1 MSDDRPGVSVY
12 MPAYN
17 VAAYVHE
24 SVQSVLSQTFTDFE
38 LIIVDDGSTDST
50 VEILKE
56 LSAKDKRIKLFNQ
69 PHVGVSSASNFA
81 IEQARGEFIARVDAD
96 DVAMPKRLEMQVK
109 YLREHPECAALGTSM
124 LLIDEHGLPLY
135 PMSQIKFGHEAIEAA
150 LLTGSW
156 AIAQPSCMYRRD
168 AVVGVGGY
176 QRNLSLHEDHDLFL
190 RLAEKG
196 KLENLQEILQHY
208 RQRSSSLTARESA
221 GTHHLVMPEILKQAR
236 RRRGMPE
243 DVAIKPAKAPPGTLD
258 RFRRWAWGSLKAGHV
273 KTARKYARATL
284 VRSPFSLDSWRLLYC
299 SLRGH

>member
-17 VAAYVHE
+17 VAAYVRE
-24 SVQSVLSQTFTDFE
+24 AVQSVLNQTFSDFE
-38 LIIVDDGSTDST
+38 LIIVDDGSTDDT
-50 VEILKE
+50 AEMLKQ
-56 LSAKDKRIKLFNQ
+56 LSSEDKRIRLFNQ
-69 PHVGVSSASNFA
+69 PHVGVSAASNFA
-81 IEQARGEFIARVDAD
+81 IEQARAELIARVDSD
-96 DVAMPKRLEMQVK
+96 DVALPNRLEMQVR
-109 YLREHPECAALGTSM
+109 YMREHPECVALGSSM

-135 PMSQIKFGHEAIEAA
+135 PMSQIKFGHGPIEAA

-156 AIAQPSCMYRRD
+156 AIAQPSCMYRRE
-168 AVVGVGGY
+168 AVIAAGGY
-176 QRNLSLHEDHDLFL
+176 QKNLSLHEDHDLFL
-190 RLAEKG
+190 RLAERG

-221 GTHHLVMPEILKQAR
+221 GSHHLVMPEILRQAR

-243 DVAIKPAKAPPGTLD
+243 DVPMKPAKAPQGTLD

-299 SLRGH
+299 SLRGY